1 MLMDYSD
8 MLGVSEIRNMQM
20 RDAFISKLYEKV
32 KHDKDIVIISNDLHN
47 FPWEW
52 SIPRPGRP

>member
-8 MLGVSEIRNMQM
+8 ILGVSEIRNMQM

-32 KHDKDIVIISNDLHN
+32 KYDKDIVII
-47 FPWEW
+47 F
-52 SIPRPGRP
+52 